1 MFWTNAAR
9 ALLRPQPQ
17 RQWVTRT
24 LASSSS
30 AAAPL
35 SVKDMIVN
43 LTVVDPSG
51 ARKKITGI
59 VGTYIPYIHTYT
71 YMHKRESITKAKKQ
85 NKPPVSRLG
94 CTNNKRMK

>member
-9 ALLRPQPQ
+9 ALLRQQPQ

-71 YMHKRESITKAKKQ
+71 YMHERESITKAKKKQ
-85 NKPPVSRLG
+85 NKPPVWRLG
-94 CTNNKRMK
+94 CTNKRMK